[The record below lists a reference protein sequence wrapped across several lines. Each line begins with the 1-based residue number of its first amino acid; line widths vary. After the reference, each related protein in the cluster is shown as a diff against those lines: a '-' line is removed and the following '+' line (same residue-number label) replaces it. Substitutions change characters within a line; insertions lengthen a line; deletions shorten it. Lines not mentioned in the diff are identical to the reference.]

1 MATSIILQ
9 NSLFTTILLP
19 FLLVFLLVFAV
30 LERTKIFGENR
41 TQLNAFI
48 SFVIGLIVVAAF
60 NYSSVINNLVLFL
73 SIGLVILFVALLLW
87 GFVSNGES
95 GFDFKNHTGLR
106 AVFFIVLILAVL
118 LGVLW
123 AFGIPLTGSGSV
135 TDFLFNQV
143 WSQPFWTNLIFIV
156 IVGVLLAVILRMGSG
171 SKK

>member
-1 MATSIILQ
+1 MATLIILQ

-19 FLLVFLLVFAV
+19 FLLVFLLVFAI

-41 TQLNAFI
+41 LNAFI

-135 TDFLFNQV
+135 TNFLFNQV
-143 WSQPFWTNLIFIV
+143 WSQPFWTNLIFII